1 MDLSTFHPSSHPP
14 RTGLSASE
22 HYNMRMPRFPRSK
35 LPSFTNWRH
44 RPSDLARVDLR
55 GHRTLW
61 FVQLAG
67 KLIVLCAILTAI
79 GFGGS
84 SRNFSVTTKR
94 VLGSTVDADLQLA
107 FLGLINKIMDL
118 LITKAL
124 QITAGVVVTLWMTRQ
139 KSEPGVRLADFD
151 LGEELT
157 KPWEACAKFSERWS
171 TFGWKRAGWRR
182 LLVTLPLSV
191 CVLLQG
197 LAINT
202 IGVPKERWYP
212 EPWQPD
218 TAAHP
223 IAKYQGLDWMN
234 FWHQGFLTVGGGD
247 NSWRAMDGYIASST
261 YLAFQDFTGQMNDT
275 AGDPKTYGWR
285 HFTPRTDYAALDTRH
300 NKSTSFGI
308 AFHDSLI
315 VDTFKWLQANGTP
328 NSRRAIG
335 VQGNMKM
342 AVPSTLV
349 SCRAPLDRSA
359 MEAPSPDSGSVTV
372 DDARTS
378 TMFQLH
384 FRPILSSNFSGVSCD
399 VNFRRVLFPF
409 NIWIINEDAP
419 WTSVNEYNQRYDVDP
434 EAMEY
439 ELIDTNIT
447 NGLSH
452 QLRATVSRLD
462 NFLQDMN
469 TAQWLLAIARELRSR
484 RPEYISDAEALSPVT
499 ALLTN
504 HLLTIA
510 QWGVTLPRDGEKVD
524 STPLRWQL
532 YGSGPRLPW
541 AWAAVA
547 ILAILATALIASLT
561 LSFWHRI
568 VPGEWL
574 RPAGMLVAANSS
586 LPISGLA
593 DALDL
598 KKDRS
603 ELGMLR
609 IRLGVATPISV
620 VSIVNAERSNG
631 DFVNPNDQYQWTS

>member
-1 MDLSTFHPSSHPP
+1 MKL
-14 RTGLSASE
+14 
-22 HYNMRMPRFPRSK
+22 PRFPRPK
-35 LPSFTNWRH
+35 LPSFTDWRN

-55 GHRTLW
+55 GHGTLW

-67 KLIVLCAILTAI
+67 KLVVLCAILTAI

-139 KSEPGVRLADFD
+139 RSNPGVRLADFD

-182 LLVTLPLSV
+182 LLITLPVSV

-212 EPWQPD
+212 ELWRPD
-218 TAAHP
+218 AAVHP

-234 FWHQGFLTVGGGD
+234 FWNQAFQTVGGGD
-247 NSWRAMDGYIASST
+247 KSWRAMDGYIASST
-261 YLAFQDFTGQMNDT
+261 HLAFQGFTGRMNET
-275 AGDPKTYGWR
+275 AGDPKAYGWR
-285 HFTPRTDYAALDTRH
+285 LFTPNSDLNDFAALDTRH
-300 NKSTSFGI
+300 NESTSVGI
-308 AFHDSLI
+308 AFHNRH
-315 VDTFKWLQANGTP
+315 VADTFKWFQDNGTL

-335 VQGNMKM
+335 VQGDLKM

-349 SCRAPLDRSA
+349 SCWASLDRPDIGA
-359 MEAPSPDSGSVTV
+359 LSPDSGSVIV
-372 DDARTS
+372 GDAEMS

-384 FRPILSSNFSGVSCD
+384 LLPVLSSNFSGVSCD
-399 VNFRRVLFPF
+399 VNFRRVLFLF
-409 NIWIINEDAP
+409 NVWIIREDLP
-419 WTSVNEYNQRYDVDP
+419 WVSANGYNQKHDIEPQIMEFDP
-434 EAMEY
+434 
-439 ELIDTNIT
+439 IDADMTVA
-447 NGLSH
+447 LAQQVRH
-452 QLRATVSRLD
+452 TVSRLD
-462 NFLQDMN
+462 SFLQDMN
-469 TAQWLLAIARELRSR
+469 IAQWLLAIARELRSR
-484 RPEYISDAEALSPVT
+484 RPEYASDAEALSPSI

-504 HLLTIA
+504 HLLMIA
-510 QWGVTLPRDGEKVD
+510 QWNVTWPEDGEKVE

-541 AWAAVA
+541 AWAAVTILI
-547 ILAILATALIASLT
+547 ILAIALLASLA

-586 LPISGLA
+586 LPVAGLA

-598 KKDRS
+598 KKHRS
-603 ELGMLR
+603 EFGMLR
-609 IRLGVATPISV
+609 VRLGVAAPIGV
-620 VSIVNAERSNG
+620 VSIVNADRSNG
-631 DFVNPNDQYQWTS
+631 DFVNPNDKYQWTS

>member
-1 MDLSTFHPSSHPP
+1 MK
-14 RTGLSASE
+14 
-22 HYNMRMPRFPRSK
+22 MPRFYRPK
-35 LPSFTNWRH
+35 LPSFTDWRQ

-55 GHRTLW
+55 GHKTLW

-79 GFGGS
+79 GFGAS
-84 SRNFSVTTKR
+84 SRSFGVKTKQ
-94 VLGSTVDADLQLA
+94 VLGRTVDADLQLA

-124 QITAGVVVTLWMTRQ
+124 QITAGVIVTLWMTRQ
-139 KSEPGVRLADFD
+139 RSDPGVRLADFD

-182 LLVTLPLSV
+182 LLITLPVSV

-212 EPWQPD
+212 ESWQPD

-223 IAKYQGLDWMN
+223 IAKYNGLDWMN
-234 FWHQGFLTVGGGD
+234 IWHHGFLTVGGGGD
-247 NSWRAMDGYIASST
+247 SWRAMDGYIASST
-261 YLAFQDFTGQMNDT
+261 YLAFQEFTGGMNET

-285 HFTPRTDYAALDTRH
+285 HFTPQTDYAALDTRH
-300 NKSTSFGI
+300 NESTSVGI
-308 AFHDSLI
+308 AYHNSLI
-315 VDTFKWLQANGTP
+315 ADTFKWFQANGTS

-335 VQGNMKM
+335 VQGDLKM

-349 SCRAPLDRSA
+349 SCRASLDRLDDGALS
-359 MEAPSPDSGSVTV
+359 SDSGSIIV
-372 DDARTS
+372 DDAVMS

-384 FRPILSSNFSGVSCD
+384 LRPILENNFSGASCD
-399 VNFRRVLFPF
+399 VHFRRMLFPV
-409 NIWIINEDAP
+409 NSWIINEAP
-419 WTSVNEYNQRYDVDP
+419 PSTSVNKFGQKYDIEP
-434 EAMEY
+434 EILEY
-439 ELIDTNIT
+439 EPIDTNIT
-447 NGLSH
+447 NGLSNRV
-452 QLRATVSRLD
+452 RATALRLD
-462 NFLQDMN
+462 HFLQDMD
-469 TAQWLLAIARELRSR
+469 TAQWLLAIVRELRSR
-484 RPEYISDAEALSPVT
+484 RPGYASDAEALAPSI

-510 QWGVTLPRDGEKVD
+510 QWGVTWHEDGKTVQ

-541 AWAAVA
+541 AWAAVT
-547 ILAILATALIASLT
+547 ILAILVLALVASLA
-561 LSFWHRI
+561 LSFWHQI

-586 LPISGLA
+586 LPVAGLA
-593 DALDL
+593 EALDL
-598 KKDRS
+598 KKHRS

-609 IRLGVATPISV
+609 VRLGVAAPIGV
-620 VSIVNAERSNG
+620 VSIVNADRSNG
-631 DFVNPNDQYQWTS
+631 DFVNPNDKYQWAS

>member
-1 MDLSTFHPSSHPP
+1 M
-14 RTGLSASE
+14 
-22 HYNMRMPRFPRSK
+22 K
-35 LPSFTNWRH
+35 LPRLRPSLSSFSNWRH

-55 GHRTLW
+55 GHKALW

-67 KLIVLCAILTAI
+67 KAIVLCAILIAI

-84 SRNFSVTTKR
+84 SRNFSVKTR
-94 VLGSTVDADLQLA
+94 QVLGSTVDADLQLA

-124 QITAGVVVTLWMTRQ
+124 QITAGMIVTLWMTRP
-139 KSEPGVRLADFD
+139 KSDPGVRLADFD

-157 KPWEACAKFSERWS
+157 KPWEACGKFSERWS

-182 LLVTLPLSV
+182 LLITLPVSV

-212 EPWQPD
+212 EEWKPD
-218 TAAHP
+218 TVAHP
-223 IAKYQGLDWMN
+223 IASYNGLDWMN
-234 FWHQGFLTVGGGD
+234 IWHQGFLTVGGGD
-247 NSWRAMDGYIASST
+247 NSWRAMDGYIASSM
-261 YLAFQDFTGQMNDT
+261 YLAFQDFTGFMNET
-275 AGDPKTYGWR
+275 ADDPKNYGWR
-285 HFTPRTDYAALDTRH
+285 TFTPRTDFTALDTRY
-300 NKSTSFGI
+300 NKSTSVGI

-315 VDTFKWLQANGTP
+315 ADTFKWLQANGTTS
-328 NSRRAIG
+328 SRRAIG
-335 VQGNMKM
+335 VQGDLKV

-349 SCRAPLDRSA
+349 SCRAFLGRS
-359 MEAPSPDSGSVTV
+359 ENEPPSQNGGSIVV
-372 DDARTS
+372 DDAEAS
-378 TMFQLH
+378 TTFQLH
-384 FRPILSSNFSGVSCD
+384 LLPVLSSNFSGVSCD

-409 NIWIINEDAP
+409 NVWVINEAAP
-419 WTSVNEYNQRYDVDP
+419 GTSPNRYGQKYDIEP
-434 EAMEY
+434 EIMGFEP
-439 ELIDTNIT
+439 IDTNIT
-447 NGLSH
+447 DALSK
-452 QLRATVSRLD
+452 QVRATASRLD

-469 TAQWLLAIARELRSR
+469 TTQWLLAIARELRSR
-484 RPEYISDAEALSPVT
+484 RPEYISDAEALSPSI

-510 QWGVTLPRDGEKVD
+510 EWGVTWPEDGEKVE

-541 AWAAVA
+541 AWAAVT
-547 ILAILATALIASLT
+547 ILAVLATVLIASLI

-586 LPISGLA
+586 IPVAGLA

-598 KKDRS
+598 KKHRI

-609 IRLGVATPISV
+609 FRLGVAAPIGV
-620 VSIVNAERSNG
+620 VSIVNADMSNG
-631 DFVNPNDQYQWTS
+631 DFVNPNDKYQWTS

>member
-1 MDLSTFHPSSHPP
+1 MK
-14 RTGLSASE
+14 
-22 HYNMRMPRFPRSK
+22 MPRFPRPK
-35 LPSFTNWRH
+35 LPSFTDWRH

-55 GHRTLW
+55 GHKALW

-124 QITAGVVVTLWMTRQ
+124 QITAGVVVTVWMTRPR
-139 KSEPGVRLADFD
+139 SEPGVRLADFD

-182 LLVTLPLSV
+182 LLITLPVSV

-212 EPWQPD
+212 EPRQPD

-223 IAKYQGLDWMN
+223 VAEYHGLDWMN
-234 FWHQGFLTVGGGD
+234 FWNQAFQTVGGGD
-247 NSWRAMDGYIASST
+247 KSWRAMDGYIASST
-261 YLAFQDFTGQMNDT
+261 HLAFQGYTGRMNET
-275 AGDPKTYGWR
+275 AGEPKNYGWR
-285 HFTPRTDYAALDTRH
+285 PFTPNSDLTDFAALDTRH
-300 NKSTSFGI
+300 NKSTGVGI
-308 AFHDSLI
+308 AFHNGH
-315 VDTFKWLQANGTP
+315 VADTFKWFQANGTS

-335 VQGNMKM
+335 VQGDLKM
-342 AVPSTLV
+342 AIPSTLV
-349 SCRAPLDRSA
+349 TCRTSLDRSDIGA
-359 MEAPSPDSGSVTV
+359 LSMDSGSVIV
-372 DDARTS
+372 GEAEKS

-384 FRPILSSNFSGVSCD
+384 LLPIISSNFSGASCD
-399 VNFRRVLFPF
+399 VNFRRVLFSF
-409 NIWIINEDAP
+409 NIWVIHEDLP
-419 WTSVNEYNQRYDVDP
+419 WVSANGYDQKFDIEP
-434 EAMEY
+434 EIMKFEP
-439 ELIDTNIT
+439 IDANMTDALAQQVRHT
-447 NGLSH
+447 M
-452 QLRATVSRLD
+452 SRLD
-462 NFLQDMN
+462 GFLQDMN
-469 TAQWLLAIARELRSR
+469 IAQWLLAIARELRSR
-484 RPEYISDAEALSPVT
+484 RPEYISDAEALSPSI

-504 HLLTIA
+504 HLLMIA
-510 QWGVTLPRDGEKVD
+510 QWNVTWPEDGEKVE
-524 STPLRWQL
+524 STSLRWQL

-541 AWAAVA
+541 AWAAVSILI
-547 ILAILATALIASLT
+547 ILAIALLASLA

-586 LPISGLA
+586 LPVAGMA

-609 IRLGVATPISV
+609 IRLGVAAPIGV
-620 VSIVNAERSNG
+620 VSIVNADRSNG
-631 DFVNPNDQYQWTS
+631 DFVNPNDKYQWTS

>member
-1 MDLSTFHPSSHPP
+1 M
-14 RTGLSASE
+14 
-22 HYNMRMPRFPRSK
+22 K
-35 LPSFTNWRH
+35 LPRLRLKLQSLTNWRH

-55 GHRTLW
+55 GHKTLW

-67 KLIVLCAILTAI
+67 KAIVLCAILIAI

-84 SRNFSVTTKR
+84 SRNFSVKTR
-94 VLGSTVDADLQLA
+94 QVLGSTVDADLQLA

-124 QITAGVVVTLWMTRQ
+124 QITAGVIVTLWMTRLR
-139 KSEPGVRLADFD
+139 SDPGARLADFD

-157 KPWEACAKFSERWS
+157 KPWEACGKFSERWS

-182 LLVTLPLSV
+182 LLITLPVSV

-212 EPWQPD
+212 EEWKPD
-218 TAAHP
+218 TASHP
-223 IAKYQGLDWMN
+223 IAKYNGLDWMN
-234 FWHQGFLTVGGGD
+234 FWDQAFQTVGGGG
-247 NSWRAMDGYIASST
+247 NSWRAMDGYIASSAH
-261 YLAFQDFTGQMNDT
+261 LAFQGFASRMNET
-275 AGDPKTYGWR
+275 AADSKNYGWR
-285 HFTPRTDYAALDTRH
+285 PFTPQSDLSDFTALDTRH
-300 NKSTSFGI
+300 NKSTSAGI
-308 AFHDSLI
+308 AFHNGH
-315 VDTFKWLQANGTP
+315 VADTFKWFQENGTS
-328 NSRRAIG
+328 NSRRAVG
-335 VQGNMKM
+335 VQGDLKL

-349 SCRAPLDRSA
+349 SCRASLDRSDIGA
-359 MEAPSPDSGSVTV
+359 LSPDNTSVIV
-372 DDARTS
+372 DDVEES
-378 TMFQLH
+378 TTFQLH
-384 FRPILSSNFSGVSCD
+384 LLPILSSNFSGASCD
-399 VNFRRVLFPF
+399 VNFRRVLFSF
-409 NIWIINEDAP
+409 NVWVIHEDLP
-419 WTSVNEYNQRYDVDP
+419 WVSANSYNQKFDIDP
-434 EAMEY
+434 EIVGFEP
-439 ELIDTNIT
+439 IDANLTNA
-447 NGLSH
+447 LS
-452 QLRATVSRLD
+452 QQVRATTTRLD

-469 TAQWLLAIARELRSR
+469 TAQWMLAIARELRTR
-484 RPEYISDAEALSPVT
+484 RPEYISDAEALSPSI

-510 QWGVTLPRDGEKVD
+510 KWNVTWPEDGEKIE

-541 AWAAVA
+541 AWAAVG
-547 ILAILATALIASLT
+547 ILAVLATVMIASLV

-586 LPISGLA
+586 IPVAGLA

-598 KKDRS
+598 KKHRN

-609 IRLGVATPISV
+609 VRLGVAAPIGV
-620 VSIVNAERSNG
+620 VSIVNADKSRG
-631 DFVNPNDQYQWTS
+631 DFVNPNDKYQWTS